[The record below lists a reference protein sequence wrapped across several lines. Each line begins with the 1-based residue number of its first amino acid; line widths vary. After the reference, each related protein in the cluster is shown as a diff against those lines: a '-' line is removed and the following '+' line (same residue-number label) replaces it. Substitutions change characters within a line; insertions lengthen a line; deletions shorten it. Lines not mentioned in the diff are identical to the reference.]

1 MDDMYSGVLKKS
13 DASVCWH
20 RSKVYPCFYA
30 SPPRSL
36 LSVASPYFA
45 RVVGV

>member
-1 MDDMYSGVLKKS
+1 MRFSRIMKERCQRKPASLHDSVLC
-13 DASVCWH
+13 D
-20 RSKVYPCFYA
+20 YA
-30 SPPRSL
+30 KPPRSL